1 MTPCQEVPDSQS
13 YRTRFNELDKTYSP
27 SESANGSAPN
37 GPAGQSSGE
46 GRALP
51 QVKGPLQGGPWTS
64 GTDHQPVFPPLSL
77 LVIPETPAKTGLD
90 LFVLPGG
97 ISLYLSAPQKSRA
110 PRFFASCAVF
120 ENGNHPPKKPA
131 SRNHPP
137 MKASRLKRMHLLKR
151 FFLILHGLFKP
162 EDNSC
167 ALIQRYYPTQKA
179 ISFFECPFCNGSDL
193 WSDSRNEVVQY

>member
-110 PRFFASCAVF
+110 PRVFASCAVF
-120 ENGNHPPKKPA
+120 ENGNHPPRNP

-137 MKASRLKRMHLLKR
+137 MKRPAQRMHLLKR
-151 FFLILHGLFKP
+151 FFLIFTGSS
-162 EDNSC
+162 N
-167 ALIQRYYPTQKA
+167 QRINHRVNTAILPYPKA
-179 ISFFECPFCNGSDL
+179 NTFFEVHFAMARPL
-193 WSDSRNEVVQY
+193 SDSQTKSYILN